1 MRFRAE
7 FALLTLLASLGC
19 ACSKK
24 GEEVSAPAPA
34 PAALDELEVPS
45 AEQAERDAAQSIDAS
60 NADEEF
66 EKLKREIDAD
76 G

>member
-1 MRFRAE
+1 MKFPAE
-7 FALLTLLASLGC
+7 FALLALLASLGC

-24 GEEVSAPAPA
+24 GEEAGAPAPA
-34 PAALDELEVPS
+34 PSALDELEVPS
-45 AEQAERDAAQSIDAS
+45 AEQAEREAAQRIDAS